1 MKKLNLTLSITMFA
15 AAAGIA
21 GSAGADTMYKCTGAN
36 GKVTFTDQPC
46 AGQGKASTLD
56 VRSPQRDAD
65 VAQKADAASERLAR
79 SNESFNKRLAERQR
93 AEAQE
98 ERQAE
103 QDRWNRKMTEE
114 RRRAEKLAKEEE
126 QARRLA
132 IEGAAIRRE
141 QESNRR
147 RGF

>member
-1 MKKLNLTLSITMFA
+1 MKQLNLTLSIAIFA
-15 AAAGIA
+15 AAAGIT
-21 GSAGADTMYKCTGAN
+21 GSAGADTIYKCTDAN
-36 GKVTFTDQPC
+36 GKVTFSDQSCP
-46 AGQGKASTLD
+46 GQGKASKLD
-56 VRSPQRDAD
+56 VRAPQRDAE
-65 VAQKADAASERLAR
+65 VAQKADAESERLAR
-79 SNESFNKRLAERQR
+79 ANESFNKRLAERQR

-141 QESNRR
+141 QEMIRR
-147 RGF
+147 RGY